1 MLRRLVT
8 FFYPSERI
16 VAVVALVATAFY
28 FIFSISGRD
37 PIELYTHRVSTGL
50 GWYAFGLL
58 VCLFLLRLKAI
69 HAGRKSGIIV
79 PRSETLEKFKTLYAN
94 RKRVM
99 HDLRLFHALS
109 AMFVVFINLKHLL
122 PFLTDTLYDQTLVE
136 NERWL
141 FGGMLFAERLW
152 QVLGLGAAEF
162 LSAMYEFWYTYIAAL
177 ILLMIFQRNAL
188 LANRFSTAFCL
199 MWFLGLLLVVIFPTW
214 GPCFFVP
221 DVFEA
226 LPKTYMTELQHKL
239 WMNKLHLDKNPMSE
253 KAVFMISGLPS
264 LHFAATIL
272 GSLFLSKVSKFL
284 SVLSWLFCFL
294 TFLSTIYFGWHY
306 LLDDVASVVLV
317 VLIWWVVMKDK
328 KVFD

>member
-16 VAVVALVATAFY
+16 VAVATLVATAFY
-28 FIFSISGRD
+28 FYFSISGRD
-37 PIELYTHRVSTGL
+37 PIELYAHRVSTGL
-50 GWYAFGLL
+50 GWYVFGLL
-58 VCLFLLRLKAI
+58 VCFFLLRLRAI
-69 HAGRKSGIIV
+69 HEGRRSGLLV
-79 PRSETLEKFKTLYAN
+79 SRLETLRKFKMLYAN
-94 RKRVM
+94 KDRVV

-122 PFLTDTLYDQTLVE
+122 PFLTVTLYDQALVE
-136 NERWL
+136 QERWF
-141 FGGMLFAERLW
+141 FGGVLFSERLW
-152 QVLGLGAAEF
+152 QLLGFGAAEF
-162 LSAMYEFWYTYIAAL
+162 LSAMYEYWYTYVAAL
-177 ILLMIFQRNAL
+177 ILLMVFQRNAS
-188 LANRFSTAFCL
+188 LANKFSTAFCL
-199 MWFLGLLLVVIFPTW
+199 MWFLGLLLVVVYPTW
-214 GPCFFVP
+214 GPCFYVP
-221 DVFEA
+221 EVFEA

-284 SVLSWLFCFL
+284 SVLSWVFCFL

-306 LLDDVASVVLV
+306 LMDDVASVALVL
-317 VLIWWVVMKDK
+317 LIWWVVMNK
-328 KVFD
+328 KNVFD